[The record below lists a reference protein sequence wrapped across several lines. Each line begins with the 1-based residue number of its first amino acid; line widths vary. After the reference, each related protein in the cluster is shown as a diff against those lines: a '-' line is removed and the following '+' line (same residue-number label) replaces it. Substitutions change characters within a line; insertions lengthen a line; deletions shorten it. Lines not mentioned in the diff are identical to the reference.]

1 MVQVQGRSAPWVVE
15 ESRLEMFGEE
25 AVFYFLKR
33 NRTPLT
39 GVGGGGKG
47 KAEDRARDSSWALG
61 PRPQHL

>member
-39 GVGGGGKG
+39 GVGGG
-47 KAEDRARDSSWALG
+47 W
-61 PRPQHL
+61 

>member
-39 GVGGGGKG
+39 GVGWGVVIGEQKKMEG
-47 KAEDRARDSSWALG
+47 
-61 PRPQHL
+61 

>member
-39 GVGGGGKG
+39 GVGGGGNWR
-47 KAEDRARDSSWALG
+47 AEKDGRMMMWLITMTVII
-61 PRPQHL
+61 